1 MHEPPMGEYTFFNL
15 IYLILINDDRFKN
28 TYNIFHACLKK
39 LQQVSVGE
47 KQQLDM
53 ITDVDLGTVFNIIG
67 ISIIKTAPKQ
77 SFLRLD
83 DIDM

>member
-39 LQQVSVGE
+39 LQQGRVGE
-47 KQQLDM
+47 KQQ
-53 ITDVDLGTVFNIIG
+53 
-67 ISIIKTAPKQ
+67 
-77 SFLRLD
+77 
-83 DIDM
+83 